1 MRQSPARSWRSRA
14 IGIRARRVRTL
25 STAATRRSVPRR
37 GPWPTSRPTACRRHS
52 RSARHSRTGLVA
64 KRRRHDRTASRHP
77 PRPIQPRHP
86 PGRQTRRPAMT
97 IDPRIRRVRSATRL
111 ATGRPRHRGWAEVR
125 RDARESMTPRRTTSQ
140 MSCRSPREVA
150 DSLVRSRT
158 ELPISLRPVSHRI
171 AATATRAPRLTPCRR
186 RRSWHRPGVNPPTVS
201 PHLADDLGKTTRALG
216 SPRTPDG
223 MTKSRIDPNVLARG
237 VQLGPRSA
245 GQRRRGNASR
255 AARPIRRSRP
265 GWGCPGYRCP
275 RSWLR

>member
-14 IGIRARRVRTL
+14 IGIRARRVQTI

-64 KRRRHDRTASRHP
+64 KRRRHDPTASRHP
-77 PRPIQPRHP
+77 PRPIQPGHL

-111 ATGRPRHRGWAEVR
+111 ATGRPRHRGWAEVL

-140 MSCRSPREVA
+140 MSCRSPHEVA

-158 ELPISLRPVSHRI
+158 ELPISLRPVSHQI
-171 AATATRAPRLTPCRR
+171 AATTSRALRLTPCRR
-186 RRSWHRPGVNPPTVS
+186 PWSWYRPGVNPLTVS
-201 PHLADDLGKTTRALG
+201 PHLADGLAKTTRALG

-223 MTKSRIDPNVLARG
+223 MTKPRIDPHALARG

-245 GQRRRGNASR
+245 GQRRRGSASR

-265 GWGCPGYRCP
+265 GWACPGYRCP